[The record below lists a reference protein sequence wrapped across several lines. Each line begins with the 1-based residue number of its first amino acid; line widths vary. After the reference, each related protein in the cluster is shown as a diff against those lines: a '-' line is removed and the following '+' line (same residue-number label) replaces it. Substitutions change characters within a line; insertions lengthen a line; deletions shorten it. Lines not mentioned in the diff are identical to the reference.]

1 MYRFVT
7 LTLVASLSTLSL
19 GCDKPSDGGKPAA
32 SSTATAAAKPKQ
44 EYEEVKN
51 DKLGYSIKLP
61 KGAKT
66 TMADA
71 NGGSYGWDT
80 MMILVHPTAEP
91 LASADDV
98 QKGVVLGEAKPEKAT
113 EGDLF
118 LVTLKVDKGPYDV
131 AVGKKGTKFI
141 AQCKAEP
148 DHKEIALE
156 VCKSIKAL

>member
-1 MYRFVT
+1 MRHVIT
-7 LTLVASLSTLSL
+7 LALVSSLATLSL
-19 GCDKPSDGGKPAA
+19 GCDKAKDDKPAA
-32 SSTATAAAKPKQ
+32 SATATAAPKPKQ
-44 EYEEVKN
+44 EYEELKN
-51 DKLGYSIKLP
+51 DKLGYSIKVP

-66 TMADA
+66 TMADQ
-71 NGGSYGWDT
+71 NGGSYSWDT
-80 MMILVHPTAEP
+80 MLILVHPTGEP

-98 QKGVVLGEAKPEKAT
+98 QKGIVVPDGAKPEKAT

-118 LVTLKVDKGPYDV
+118 LVTLKMDKGPYDV
-131 AVGKKGTKFI
+131 AIGKKGAKFI